1 MATDTEDE
9 VVLVDQDDD
18 QDRKIASNTRV
29 KGRVSADGADGCC

>member
-18 QDRKIASNTRV
+18 QDRKIASKYEGKRQSER
-29 KGRVSADGADGCC
+29 GWS